1 MSIKKI
7 NNRIINLGTRL
18 IASIKYEIDSKYSVF
33 EFFKLR
39 MEKTDAIERKLRK
52 FLNNQ

>member
-1 MSIKKI
+1 MSIKQI
-7 NNRIINLGTRL
+7 NSRIINLGTRL
-18 IASIKYEIDSKYSVF
+18 MASIKYEIDSKYSVF

-39 MEKTDAIERKLRK
+39 TDKADAIEKKLRK